1 MERAS
6 EVVQKRFGAAVGA
19 EPLHRD
25 FVRHGTHIED
35 IAVFAVSH
43 VTAEQVA

>member
-1 MERAS
+1 MERPR

-19 EPLHRD
+19 EPLD
-25 FVRHGTHIED
+25 GYFVGYGTHIED

-43 VTAEQVA
+43 VGAE